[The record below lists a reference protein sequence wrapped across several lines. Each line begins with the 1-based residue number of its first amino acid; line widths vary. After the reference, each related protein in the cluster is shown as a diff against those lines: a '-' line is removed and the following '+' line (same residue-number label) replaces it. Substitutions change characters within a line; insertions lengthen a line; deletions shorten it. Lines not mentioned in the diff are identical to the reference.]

1 MYDDNTTDSDGRVS
15 TLFHDTTAHLEP
27 DVAALVQGSVERG
40 QVRRRRNAIGT
51 AAAAAVAVAA
61 VVGTAVNLAPN
72 VGGAGFDPA
81 GAPAGAAVSTPS
93 AASQPSPFPHP
104 SAVPNPSAAPNPS
117 KTATKPGKTGP
128 LGGAVADIPVKA
140 ADLPGL
146 FTQLH
151 PGKVT
156 PAEERTGRII
166 DNGKEAQYAHFLW
179 NGFTTTVGFAAYFG
193 TPVERCNELKKA
205 NGSALSL
212 TCTKR
217 PDGTVLMTWRSVG
230 SAKQPGV
237 AQSASLLTK
246 DGYEIFIVS
255 YNTARKS
262 GPMLAAEPPFSIAQ
276 LTAAVTSKV
285 WF

>member
-1 MYDDNTTDSDGRVS
+1 MYEDNTTDSDGRVS
-15 TLFHDTTAHLEP
+15 TLFHDTTTHLEP
-27 DVAALVQGSVERG
+27 DVAALVQGSIERG
-40 QVRRRRNAIGT
+40 QVRRRRNTIGT
-51 AAAAAVAVAA
+51 ATVAAVAVAGI
-61 VVGTAVNLAPN
+61 VGAAVNLTPN
-72 VGGAGFDPA
+72 LGSAGFDPA

-93 AASQPSPFPHP
+93 AAPKP
-104 SAVPNPSAAPNPS
+104 SAAPSAAPNPGKDS
-117 KTATKPGKTGP
+117 AKKAQPSGKPGKTGP

-146 FTQLH
+146 FTQLY

-166 DNGKEAQYAHFLW
+166 DNGKEGQYAHFLW
-179 NGFTTTVGFAAYFG
+179 KGFTTSVGFAAYAG
-193 TPVERCNELKKA
+193 TPAERCRELQQ
-205 NGSALSL
+205 GSGTGLSL

-217 PDGTVLMTWRSVG
+217 PDGTALLTWR
-230 SAKQPGV
+230 QV
-237 AQSASLLTK
+237 APARDGGGTAVSASLLTK

-255 YNTARKS
+255 YNSARKE
-262 GPMLAAEPPFSIAQ
+262 GPNLAPKPPLSIAQ

>member
-1 MYDDNTTDSDGRVS
+1 MYDDNTTDSDGQVS
-15 TLFHDTTAHLEP
+15 TLFHDTTTHLEP
-27 DVAALVQGSVERG
+27 DVAVLVRGSIERG

-51 AAAAAVAVAA
+51 AAAAAVAVAGI
-61 VVGTAVNLAPN
+61 VGAAVNLTPN
-72 VGGAGFDPA
+72 LGGAGFDPA
-81 GAPAGAAVSTPS
+81 GAPAGTAVSTPS
-93 AASQPSPFPHP
+93 AASNPSTAPT
-104 SAVPNPSAAPNPS
+104 PSAAPA
-117 KTATKPGKTGP
+117 KTAKPPTKPTKNGP

-156 PAEERTGRII
+156 PAEARTGRII
-166 DNGKEAQYAHFLW
+166 DNGKESQYAHFLW
-179 NGFTTTVGFAAYFG
+179 NGFSTSVGFAAYAG
-193 TPVERCNELKKA
+193 TPVGRCNALQEA
-205 NGSALSL
+205 NGAALSL

-237 AQSASLLTK
+237 CQSASLLTK
-246 DGYEIFIVS
+246 DGYEIAILS
-255 YNTARKS
+255 YNTALKF
-262 GPMLAAEPPFSIAQ
+262 GPMLAPEPPFSIAQ
-276 LTAAVTSKV
+276 LTTAVTSKV